1 MDPRR
6 APDHVRGRSDV
17 RIVRSSIDVKQWLHR
32 GPPSVDVARPAHCPG
47 CGTASR
53 PLGDGLVLHGHGLRP
68 RTVIVRSQGRSIL
81 QEIQAR
87 RYVCRACDAV
97 ALVMPADVARR
108 CLYTLSVIAAALAA
122 WSCADMPACS
132 VRSAFSAFPV
142 VGAAVTGWAS
152 LVRWSRAA
160 NRLWAQL
167 GATIGGSP
175 RSVAGRV
182 AARLC
187 AFAPV
192 PSGHVPEDAAAG
204 AVHAA

>member
-1 MDPRR
+1 MN
-6 APDHVRGRSDV
+6 GQSDV
-17 RIVRSSIDVKQWLHR
+17 RIVRSTIDVKQWLHR

-47 CGTASR
+47 CGVASR
-53 PLGDGLVLHGHGLRP
+53 PLGDGLVLHGHGLRA
-68 RTVIVRSQGRSIL
+68 RTVIVRAKDRSVLREIL
-81 QEIQAR
+81 AR

-122 WSCADMPACS
+122 WSCGGMPARA
-132 VRSAFSAFPV
+132 VRSSFSAFTI
-142 VGAAVTGWAS
+142 VGVATTGWMS
-152 LVRWSRAA
+152 LTRWSRAA
-160 NRLWAQL
+160 TLLWPRL
-167 GATIGGSP
+167 GAMTGGHP

-182 AARLC
+182 ASRLS

-192 PSGHVPEDAAAG
+192 PSGHLPDDAIAG